1 MLADFFF
8 PSLSDIQDWF
18 QLVISCYPVS
28 EKAEEAK
35 EIQRHVSNEERTL
48 LLDLFRK
55 QNQDPGASSVV
66 TQLPAVQ
73 ILLARLIVIAV
84 SYCGNNF
91 NEDDWDFVFSNLKR
105 QIQSAVVVME
115 ETAENVNDFISGVS
129 SMEKE
134 NDTLE
139 GLGHIVF
146 ISDPSINNAQN
157 ALYAFSLLN
166 ALVKHKS
173 VEGEDNLKS
182 LADEIWDPVKDRIL
196 EGVLRLFFC
205 TGLAEAIAASYSPEA
220 ASIVASFRVDHLQ
233 FWELV
238 AQLVVDSSPRA
249 RDRAVRA
256 VEFWG
261 LSKGAISSLYA
272 IMYSSNPIPSL
283 QLAAYTVLSTEPVSR
298 LAIVADGNAPLND
311 ESLNDQDSSNAGLPS
326 EEKLLL
332 RDEVSCMVEKLN
344 HDLLD
349 TDLTAPERVNFTFQK
364 FYLVYFPSLGKPFT
378 V

>member
-1 MLADFFF
+1 M
-8 PSLSDIQDWF
+8 QDWF

-35 EIQRHVSNEERTL
+35 ELQRHVSNEQRTL

-55 QNQDPGASSVV
+55 QKQYRGASSVV

-84 SYCGNNF
+84 SYCGNDF
-91 NEDDWDFVFSNLKR
+91 NEEDWDFVFSNLKR
-105 QIQSAVVVME
+105 LIQSAVVVME
-115 ETAENVNDFISGVS
+115 EASENVNDFISGVS
-129 SMEKE
+129 STEKE

-139 GLGHIVF
+139 GLGHIVS
-146 ISDPSINNAQN
+146 ISDPSIDNAKN
-157 ALYAFSLLN
+157 ALSAFSLLN
-166 ALVKHKS
+166 ALVRHKS
-173 VEGEDNLKS
+173 VGGEDNLTS
-182 LADEIWDPVKDRIL
+182 LADETWDPVKDRIL

-220 ASIVASFRVDHLQ
+220 ASLVASFRVDHLQ

-238 AQLVVDSSPRA
+238 AQLVVESSPRA

-272 IMYSSNPIPSL
+272 IMFSSNPIPSL
-283 QLAAYTVLSTEPVSR
+283 QLAAYIVLSTEPISR
-298 LAIVADGNAPLND
+298 LAIVADGNASLSD
-311 ESLNDQDSSNAGLPS
+311 ESLNDQDSSNDGLPS
-326 EEKLLL
+326 EDKLRL
-332 RDEVSCMVEKLN
+332 RDEISCMVEKLN
-344 HDLLD
+344 YELLD
-349 TDLTAPERVNFTFQK
+349 TDLTAPERVS
-364 FYLVYFPSLGKPFT
+364 SLSKAFLGLLSLYRQIT
-378 V
+378 QL

>member
-1 MLADFFF
+1 ML
-8 PSLSDIQDWF
+8 SLSDMQEWF

-35 EIQRHVSNEERTL
+35 ELQRHVSNEERTL

-55 QNQDPGASSVV
+55 QKQDPGASSSVV
-66 TQLPAVQ
+66 TQLPPVQ

-84 SYCGNNF
+84 SYCGNDF

-105 QIQSAVVVME
+105 LIQSAVVVME
-115 ETAENVNDFISGVS
+115 ETSENVNDFISGVS

-139 GLGHIVF
+139 GLGHIVS
-146 ISDPSINNAQN
+146 ISDPSIDNAQN
-157 ALYAFSLLN
+157 ALSAFSLLN

-173 VEGEDNLKS
+173 IDGENNLNS
-182 LADEIWDPVKDRIL
+182 LADETWDPVKDRIL

-220 ASIVASFRVDHLQ
+220 ASIVASFRIDHLQ

-272 IMYSSNPIPSL
+272 IMFSSNPIPSL
-283 QLAAYTVLSTEPVSR
+283 QLAAYIVLSTEPISR
-298 LAIVADGNAPLND
+298 LAIVADGNAPLGD
-311 ESLNDQDSSNAGLPS
+311 ESINDQDSSNVGLPS
-326 EEKLLL
+326 DDKLRL

-344 HDLLD
+344 YELLD
-349 TDLTAPERVNFTFQK
+349 TDLIAPERVKFTFK
-364 FYLVYFPSLGKPFT
+364 ALFGSLPLFGQVFHCNNHF
-378 V
+378 

>member
-1 MLADFFF
+1 M
-8 PSLSDIQDWF
+8 QDWF

-28 EKAEEAK
+28 KTAEETK
-35 EIQRHVSNEERTL
+35 ELQRHVSNEERTL

-55 QNQDPGASSVV
+55 QRQVPGASSVV

-73 ILLARLIVIAV
+73 ILLARLIVVAV
-84 SYCGNNF
+84 SYCGNDF
-91 NEDDWDFVFSNLKR
+91 NEEDWDFVFSNLKR
-105 QIQSAVVVME
+105 LIQSAVVVME
-115 ETAENVNDFISGVS
+115 ETSENVSDFISGVS
-129 SMEKE
+129 SMDKE
-134 NDTLE
+134 DDTLE
-139 GLGHIVF
+139 GLGHIVC
-146 ISDPSINNAQN
+146 ISDPSIDNAKN
-157 ALYAFSLLN
+157 ALSAFSLLN
-166 ALVKHKS
+166 ALVQHKS
-173 VEGEDNLKS
+173 VEGEDNLNS

-272 IMYSSNPIPSL
+272 IMFSSKPIPSL
-283 QLAAYTVLSTEPVSR
+283 QLASYIVLSTEPISR
-298 LAIVADGNAPLND
+298 LAIVADGNALPSD
-311 ESLNDQDSSNAGLPS
+311 ESLSDQDSGNVSLPS
-326 EEKLLL
+326 EEKLRL
-332 RDEVSCMVEKLN
+332 RDEISCMVEN
-344 HDLLD
+344 INYELLD
-349 TDLTAPERVNFTFQK
+349 TDLTAPERVKFTFK
-364 FYLVYFPSLGKPFT
+364 SFLLLFPLFGQYIYCNNHL
-378 V
+378 